1 MIARAAHR
9 DCPETRVP
17 NQAPKLEPLCACCA
31 PAQARGGST
40 SRNASAALRRRHD
53 KRRQPSAA
61 TKICECQ
68 LRLPSQ
74 LAPTDP
80 APDKRRDNTV
90 TFRGASLSGAYA
102 HHAVLSAHGGDRDQH
117 SVFFDAG
124 HELGGQGRVVAHV
137 HVEHQVMGG

>member
-1 MIARAAHR
+1 M
-9 DCPETRVP
+9 RVP
-17 NQAPKLEPLCACCA
+17 RCGDDMTGA
-31 PAQARGGST
+31 
-40 SRNASAALRRRHD
+40 
-53 KRRQPSAA
+53 
-61 TKICECQ
+61 
-68 LRLPSQ
+68 SQ

-124 HELGGQGRVVAHV
+124 HELGGRGRVVAHV